1 MTITRPSSDG
11 GDVRDDDDD
20 DDEVVVVPPRLLCM
34 ALSSPGWNIIWFV
47 LRCRTTLFLWT
58 FTRPGGFSWGIS
70 SDRAEAS
77 PRRAGRG
84 PRRCYDSRY
93 HSTS

>member
-11 GDVRDDDDD
+11 GDVRDDDDDD

-47 LRCRTTLFLWT
+47 LRCRHHYFFGL
-58 FTRPGGFSWGIS
+58 S
-70 SDRAEAS
+70 SDPAVL
-77 PRRAGRG
+77 AGEYPPTESSRG
-84 PRRCYDSRY
+84 VMIRGTY
-93 HSTS
+93 STLTYIL